1 MNKFKRLWQNPRRI
15 IKSLI
20 VLAIALSGIQG
31 INLWAGA
38 GQVIDAETGKPLA
51 GVFVMAMWHG
61 NPIAIEARTVC
72 YHFAITQTGQDGS
85 YNLPV
90 LSWNPTVLI
99 NRERYKE
106 FYLAGYENFTN
117 DDFTGAVIRMRRITG
132 TVEQRLKSLMPP
144 RYELCTSEAEMKD
157 KLVPLYQVQLDEATL
172 LASTPSEKL
181 LLKDLQV
188 RRLVAEIGYDAYRD
202 SLMKAHR
209 P

>member
-1 MNKFKRLWQNPRRI
+1 MSKFKRLWQNPRRI
-15 IKSLI
+15 IKALI
-20 VLAIALSGIQG
+20 VLAIAFSGIQG

-61 NPIAIEARTVC
+61 NPIAIESRTVC
-72 YHFAITQTGQDGS
+72 YHFAITQTGHDGS

-90 LSWNPTVLI
+90 LSWNPSVLI

-106 FYLAGYENFTN
+106 FYFAGYENFTN

-144 RYELCTSEAEMKD
+144 RYELCTTEAERRD
-157 KLVPLYQVQLDEATL
+157 KLVPLYQAQLDEATL
-172 LASTPSEKL
+172 LARTPTEKL
-181 LLKDLQV
+181 LLTRLQG
-188 RRLVAEIGYDAYRD
+188 RRLAAEIGDDAYTAT
-202 SLMKAHR
+202 LMKTGR